1 MTFVLDASVAA
12 CWFLPDEL
20 NPMAIAARNQMT
32 RGGALAPGLWWY
44 EIRNVMIM
52 SERKNRL
59 ADGTV
64 EIAAAMLRKLP
75 ITLDHDP
82 TEFLIFRLCRQ
93 HRLTVY
99 DAAYLELA
107 LRETL
112 PLATLD
118 AALISAARAE
128 GVRLLAQA

>member
-12 CWFLPDEL
+12 SWFLPDEL
-20 NPMAIAARNQMT
+20 NAVATEARSRIM
-32 RGGALAPGLWWY
+32 RGGARAPGLWWY
-44 EIRNVMIM
+44 EIRNVLITN
-52 SERKNRL
+52 ERKNRL
-59 ADGTV
+59 PAGAAD
-64 EIAAAMLRKLP
+64 IAASMIRKLP

-82 TEFLIFRLCRQ
+82 RELSILTLCRQ

-107 LRETL
+107 LREAL